1 MEDRVHAIAG
11 AKNESRI
18 ADVALDQLGAGG
30 RDCGVVSATQD
41 SYGVTLCS
49 QEFDEIEAKKAS
61 ASGDEHLQGFG
72 VCRHSGFRKER
83 IEISVAGFGKRPKTA
98 EKSRTHCQ
106 VRELVRYRCECTV
119 LLYTRCIRFVRVFPD
134 FVWFDLQEK
143 VR

>member
-1 MEDRVHAIAG
+1 VFATGIQDIQGALVIDPEVEAAGAPDTGYCGGVEDRVHAIAG

-30 RDCGVVSATQD
+30 RDGGVVSATQH

-72 VCRHSGFRKER
+72 GC
-83 IEISVAGFGKRPKTA
+83 
-98 EKSRTHCQ
+98 
-106 VRELVRYRCECTV
+106 
-119 LLYTRCIRFVRVFPD
+119 
-134 FVWFDLQEK
+134 
-143 VR
+143 